1 MRYIPKRH
9 FMTRY
14 RKPPGKG
21 RRFRRVI
28 LCGAVLFAVW
38 AGLAEAGL
46 SSVSQ
51 ELTLEAAR
59 GYVLASVNRAIEEEL
74 AEQETDLVTVERTG
88 DGQVSSVSANAE
100 TLNALRSG
108 ILTRLEKLLNGKA
121 TAYVPIGSFTG
132 VGVLNG
138 RGPQVPIKLKL
149 EGAADISFQTEF
161 DSAGINQSCHRITMI
176 VKTRAYSQ
184 SQRFSAQVE
193 EESATVLAETVVVG
207 KTPEMLVRAK

>member
-1 MRYIPKRH
+1 MRYIPKRR

-14 RKPPGKG
+14 RQSSGEGG
-21 RRFRRVI
+21 RLRKVI
-28 LCGAVLFAVW
+28 LFVAALFAAW
-38 AGLAEAGL
+38 TGLSEAGL

-74 AEQETDLVTVERTG
+74 AEQEADLVTVERTG

-100 TLNALRSG
+100 SLNALRSG

-121 TAYVPIGSFTG
+121 TAYVPIGSLTG

-138 RGPQVPIKLKL
+138 RGPQVPITLKL

-207 KTPEMLVRAK
+207 KTPEMLVGAK